1 MTCRNLVATAC
12 AIATSLA
19 MSGCVTAPKPLLG
32 EYSRLKPTEA
42 SQQKPTGARV
52 RWGGRIVQTHPQAA
66 QTCFEIVGI
75 PTDGQARPIAADRS
89 DGRFLAC
96 RGGFYDPEVFKP
108 GREVTIT
115 GTLDGF
121 DAGHIGDY
129 AYDYPRVAADVV
141 YLWPERKDI
150 DVIVERPLFVW

>member
-1 MTCRNLVATAC
+1 MHDRRQPGLVGLRDRTEALAGRVLDVETDR
-12 AIATSLA
+12 SLA
-19 MSGCVTAPKPLLG
+19 AKPI
-32 EYSRLKPTEA
+32 
-42 SQQKPTGARV
+42 GARV

-75 PTDGQARPIAADRS
+75 PTDGQARPIAVDRS

-115 GTLDGF
+115 GTLQGF

-141 YLWPERKDI
+141 YLWPERKDV